1 MKITIV
7 GNISF
12 LDKFKEAESI
22 LEKNGH
28 KVIVPKKELMP
39 EPIPSKIKR
48 ELMKD
53 FIEDVKK
60 SDAILV
66 MNYTKNG
73 KENYIG
79 TNSLME
85 IGIAFLLRKK
95 VFLLNPSPEYAKH
108 EIDAIEAIILDG
120 NLSKIDN

>member
-1 MKITIV
+1 M
-7 GNISF
+7 SF
-12 LDKFKEAESI
+12 LDKFKEAEGI

-28 KVIVPKKELMP
+28 KVIVPKKESMP
-39 EPIPSKIKR
+39 EPIPPKIKR
-48 ELMKD
+48 KLMEE
-53 FIEDVKK
+53 FIEDIKM

-85 IGIAFLLRKK
+85 IGIAFLLNKRI
-95 VFLLNPSPEYAKH
+95 FLLNPSPEYAKH
-108 EIDAIEAIILDG
+108 EIDAIEAIVLDG
-120 NLSKIDN
+120 NLGKISN